1 MKYQSK
7 GNISVKKSSVG
18 PCEVAI
24 EESTKNHRFIN
35 DFFKSEI
42 NRRFFERFFSVIPGC
57 SPRRSTRDFI
67 ADISIP
73 DQYIADISTIF
84 PIFSQYSSH
93 SIICSKSFRGRPI
106 SDILAKYR
114 R

>member
-1 MKYQSK
+1 MGNRIIKNLNMKIFKISK
-7 GNISVKKSSVG
+7 KT
-18 PCEVAI
+18 P
-24 EESTKNHRFIN
+24 KNR
-35 DFFKSEI
+35 
-42 NRRFFERFFSVIPGC
+42 RFFSVIPGC